1 MRTRLIL
8 SFVIVVL
15 ISIIIVVLIARQSA
29 ANEVRAFMFR
39 GGMTDSG
46 GLVES
51 LENYY
56 AANGSWNG
64 VESLFRNRG
73 HGMGSG
79 QMGQSGMASQHLRL
93 ADRDGYLVY
102 DSVNLAEGENIARS
116 ELDDGIQLQNNGNLV
131 GYLLIEGGMEINRTE
146 ERNLI
151 NRLNT
156 AAITAALVA
165 GSISLLIAFFL
176 AYRLLRPIRDLTH
189 AAEKLGQGDLSER
202 VPVHGNDELAI
213 LGTTFNQMAASLEHA
228 EKSRRAMTADIAH
241 ELRNPLAVQRAN
253 LEALQDGIYPLTPQN
268 LEPVIEQNTL
278 LNRLVEDLQ
287 TLALADSGQL
297 ELDVAEVN
305 LKQLVKRVVER
316 FNPNAAANNI
326 AIRFLSSDGV
336 DEESFYIT
344 IDPIR
349 IEQVIGNL
357 LSNAIRYTPPGGT
370 IELHLK
376 TLQGGISLEIHDS
389 GPGIPAAALPYV
401 FDRFY
406 RADRSRSRADGGTGL
421 GLAIARQLTRAHGG
435 ELSASNHPDGGAVFT
450 LRLTRSTSDKE

>member
-56 AANGSWNG
+56 AANGSWKG

-202 VPVHGNDELAI
+202 VPVHGNDELAM
-213 LGTTFNQMAASLEHA
+213 LGMTFNQMAASLEHA

-316 FNPNAAANNI
+316 YTPNAAANNI

>member
-1 MRTRLIL
+1 
-8 SFVIVVL
+8 
-15 ISIIIVVLIARQSA
+15 
-29 ANEVRAFMFR
+29 MFR

-51 LENYY
+51 LESYY
-56 AANGSWNG
+56 AANGSWSG

-79 QMGQSGMASQHLRL
+79 QMGQSGMAGQHLRL

-102 DSVNLAEGENIARS
+102 DSENQAEGQNIARS
-116 ELDDGIQLQNNGNLV
+116 ELDDAIQLQNDGHTV
-131 GYLLIEGGMEINRTE
+131 GYFLVEGGMEINRVE

-176 AYRLLRPIRDLTH
+176 AYRLLRPVRDLTH

-202 VPVHGNDELAI
+202 VPVHGKDELAM

-297 ELDVAEVN
+297 ELDVAEVDF
-305 LKQLVKRVVER
+305 KRLVERVVER

-326 AIRFLSSDGV
+326 AIRFSSSDAV
-336 DEESFYIT
+336 DGESFKII

-357 LSNAIRYTPPGGT
+357 LSNAIRYTPKGGT
-370 IELHLK
+370 IDLHLE
-376 TLQGGISLEIHDS
+376 TLQRDISLEIHDS
-389 GPGIPAAALPYV
+389 GPGIPASALPYV

-435 ELSASNHPDGGAVFT
+435 ELLASNHPAGGALFT
-450 LRLTRSTSDKE
+450 LRLPRSTSDKE